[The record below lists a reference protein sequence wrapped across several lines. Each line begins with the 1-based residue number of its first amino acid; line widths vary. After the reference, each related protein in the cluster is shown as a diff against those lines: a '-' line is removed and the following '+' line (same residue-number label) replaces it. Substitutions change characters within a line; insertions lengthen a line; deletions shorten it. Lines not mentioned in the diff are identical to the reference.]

1 MANEIERKYLVTSD
15 AWRTNSRRADL
26 RQGYI
31 SRQPGRSV
39 RVRTQFQED
48 GEGQAFLTLKGARQ
62 NITRPEFEY
71 EISISDA
78 IYMLNQMCEKPI
90 IEKTRHFV
98 DYAGLTWEVDEF
110 RGENAGLIVAEVELK
125 RADQPIELQPW
136 IGKEVTNDARYYNSQ
151 LVLNP
156 YNLW

>member
-1 MANEIERKYLVTSD
+1 MANEIERKYLVTND
-15 AWRTNSRRADL
+15 EWRVSSRRADL

-31 SRQPGRSV
+31 LRQPGRSV

-48 GEGQAFLTLKGARQ
+48 GEGQAFLTLKGSRQ
-62 NITRPEFEY
+62 GITRPEFEY

-78 IYMLNQMCEKPI
+78 IYMLNQMCEKPL

-125 RADQPIELQPW
+125 HADQPIELPPW
-136 IGKEVTNDARYYNSQ
+136 IGKEVTNDNRYYNSQ

>member
-1 MANEIERKYLVTSD
+1 MANEIERKYLVTDD
-15 AWRTNSRRADL
+15 AWRVNSRRADL

-39 RVRTQFQED
+39 RVRTHFNEEGD
-48 GEGQAFLTLKGARQ
+48 GKAFLTLKGSRQ
-62 NITRPEFEY
+62 GITRPEFEY

-110 RGENAGLIVAEVELK
+110 RGENAGLIVAEVELE
-125 RADQPIELQPW
+125 RANQPIVLPPW
-136 IGKEVTNDARYYNSQ
+136 IGKEVTNDNRYYNSQ
-151 LVLNP
+151 LVQNP
-156 YNLW
+156 YKLW

>member
-15 AWRTNSRRADL
+15 AWRVNSRRADL

-31 SRQPGRSV
+31 SRLPGRSV

-62 NITRPEFEY
+62 GITRPEFEY

-110 RGENAGLIVAEVELK
+110 RGENAGLIVAEVELTS
-125 RADQPIELQPW
+125 ADQAIELPSW
-136 IGKEVTNDARYYNSQ
+136 VGKEVTNDNRYYNSQ

-156 YNLW
+156 YSLW

>member
-15 AWRTNSRRADL
+15 AWRANSRREDL

-39 RVRTQFQED
+39 RVRTQFNDEGD
-48 GEGQAFLTLKGARQ
+48 GKAFLTLKGSRQ
-62 NITRPEFEY
+62 GITRPEFEY

-78 IYMLNQMCEKPI
+78 IYMLNQMCEKPV

-98 DYAGLTWEVDEF
+98 DYEGLTWEVDEF
-110 RGENAGLIVAEVELK
+110 RGENAGLIVAEVELE
-125 RADQPIELQPW
+125 RADQPIVLPPW
-136 IGKEVTNDARYYNSQ
+136 IGKEVTNDNRYYNSQ
-151 LVLNP
+151 LVQNP
-156 YNLW
+156 YKLW

>member
-1 MANEIERKYLVTSD
+1 MANEIERKYLVTND
-15 AWRTNSRRADL
+15 EWRVSSRRADL

-48 GEGQAFLTLKGARQ
+48 GEGQAFLTLKGSRQ
-62 NITRPEFEY
+62 GITRPEFEY

-78 IYMLNQMCEKPI
+78 IYMLNQMCEKPL

-125 RADQPIELQPW
+125 HADQPIELPPW
-136 IGKEVTNDARYYNSQ
+136 IGKEVTNDNRYYNSQ